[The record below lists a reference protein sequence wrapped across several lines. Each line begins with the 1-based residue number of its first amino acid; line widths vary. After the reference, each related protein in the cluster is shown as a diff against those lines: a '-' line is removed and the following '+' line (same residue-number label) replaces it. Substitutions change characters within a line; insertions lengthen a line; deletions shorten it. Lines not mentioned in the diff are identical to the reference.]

1 MLHEFTI
8 TIPYAMADDYI
19 EKLNHAGVYY
29 VSYDTPIEVI
39 TTENGYDY
47 QEKPDALVDLKI
59 YAEEGDRPHLPDAYL
74 ELIGELFSL
83 EKDQIAYQ
91 LLTEDAWQQPFEDID
106 LGNGWMI
113 CLPERAEQY
122 QDAHC
127 IRFDPQVAFGTGL
140 HGTTQDC
147 LRVILEQDFSGL
159 CVADL
164 GTGSGIL
171 GIAAALRGASRV
183 LAIDIEP
190 VAREIEYNASQN
202 GVDIQV
208 EQQDLL
214 HGDYVLRKD
223 FDWIFIN
230 IGGDEAL
237 QLLERHGLLDGFH
250 GKLLV
255 SGLVEWNTAKLES
268 MLSEAGFKG
277 IQRLQSNEW
286 VTFLFAKEPS

>member
-1 MLHEFTI
+1 MLHEFMI
-8 TIPYAMADDYI
+8 KIPYTMADDYI
-19 EKLNHAGVYY
+19 EKLNYEGIYY

-47 QEKPDALVDLKI
+47 KEKPDAMVELKI
-59 YAEEGDRPHLPDAYL
+59 YAEEGDRPNLPQSYL
-74 ELIGELFSL
+74 KLICDLFQL

-91 LLTEDAWQQPFEDID
+91 LLTEDSWQLPFEDID

-113 CLPERAEQY
+113 CLPERVEQY
-122 QDAHC
+122 PEDHC

-147 LRVILEQDFSGL
+147 LRVILEQDFSGQS
-159 CVADL
+159 VADL

-171 GIAAALRGASRV
+171 GIAAALRGARHV
-183 LAIDIEP
+183 LGIDIEP
-190 VAREIEYNASQN
+190 VEREIQYNASLN

-214 HGDYVLRKD
+214 HGNYVLRKD
-223 FDWIFIN
+223 WDWIFIN

-237 QLLERHGLLDGFH
+237 QLLERHGLFSGFQ

-255 SGLVEWNTAKLES
+255 SGLVEWNTEKLES
-268 MLSEAGFKG
+268 LLAEAGYLP

-286 VTFLFAKEPS
+286 VTFLFAKA